1 MPSSFMRGY
10 MNHKMKYAPL
20 YARDKTKMGKV
31 QGYNNV
37 IRIGFIYVSIYF
49 YFLQF
54 YNYFLCW
61 VEFNSLAHNFGY
73 STFVKLK
80 DSQLPF
86 FRSVL

>member
-1 MPSSFMRGY
+1 MLHFMYGTKLKWEKFKDTT
-10 MNHKMKYAPL
+10 ML
-20 YARDKTKMGKV
+20 YE
-31 QGYNNV
+31 
-37 IRIGFIYVSIYF
+37 IGFIYFSIYF

-54 YNYFLCW
+54 ENYFLCW

-73 STFVKLK
+73 STFVKVK